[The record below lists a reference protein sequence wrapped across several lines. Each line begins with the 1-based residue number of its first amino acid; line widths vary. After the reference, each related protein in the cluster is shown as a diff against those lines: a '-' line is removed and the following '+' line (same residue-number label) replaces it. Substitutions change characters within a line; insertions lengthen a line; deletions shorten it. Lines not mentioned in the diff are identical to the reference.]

1 MSLNEALAQ
10 KNITKYRLWKE
21 SGVPQAT
28 ISDICTGKTKIEKC
42 SAETIYRIAKVLDV
56 SMESLIAPAVQRM
69 DEDRK
74 RPSFD
79 VFKINVCHQV
89 KDLGDIPFIIQLL
102 QSNQIRELY
111 EKKWY
116 PEALYLLAML
126 DYLSRENNVPICK
139 NYNDIRS
146 SKLQKLVFPSSV
158 VILCKTMKS
167 EKPKEDIIRMAIP
180 EFLRFNIVESEVRN
194 VL

>member
-21 SGVPQAT
+21 SGVPQTT

-42 SAETIYRIAKVLDV
+42 SAETLYRIAKVLGV
-56 SMESLIAPAVQRM
+56 SMESLIAPAVQRI

-79 VFKINVCHQV
+79 VFKSNVCHQV

-194 VL
+194 VC

>member
-1 MSLNEALAQ
+1 MSINEILAQ

-42 SAETIYRIAKVLDV
+42 SAETIYRIAKVLNV
-56 SMESLIAPAVQRM
+56 SMESLVAPAVLRM
-69 DEDRK
+69 DEERK

-79 VFKINVCHQV
+79 VFKSNICHQL

-146 SKLQKLVFPSSV
+146 SKLQKLVYPSSV
-158 VILCKTMKS
+158 VILCKTMNS
-167 EKPKEDIIRMAIP
+167 DKPKEEIIRMAIP

-194 VL
+194 VC

>member
-1 MSLNEALAQ
+1 MTLNEMLEQ

-28 ISDICTGKTKIEKC
+28 ISDICTGKTSIEKC
-42 SAETIYRIAKVLDV
+42 SAETIYRIAKVLNV
-56 SMESLIAPAVQRM
+56 SMESLIAPAVQQAEEERH
-69 DEDRK
+69 
-74 RPSFD
+74 RPSFEL
-79 VFKINVCHQV
+79 FKSNTCHMV
-89 KDLGDIPFIIQLL
+89 KDMGDIPFIIQLL
-102 QSNQIRELY
+102 KTNQIRNLY

-139 NYNDIRS
+139 NYNDIRTT
-146 SKLQKLVFPSSV
+146 KLQRPVYPSSV
-158 VILCKTMKS
+158 VILCKTLNS
-167 EKPKEDIIRMAIP
+167 DAPKEECIRLAIP

-194 VL
+194 VC

>member
-79 VFKINVCHQV
+79 VFKSNVCHQV

>member
-56 SMESLIAPAVQRM
+56 SMESLIAPAVQSM
-69 DEDRK
+69 DEKRS

-79 VFKINVCHQV
+79 VFKSNVCHQV
-89 KDLGDIPFIIQLL
+89 KDLGDIPFMIQLL
-102 QSNQIRELY
+102 QSNQIRKLY

-126 DYLSRENNVPICK
+126 DYLSRENKVPICK
-139 NYNDIRS
+139 NYNDLRS

-167 EKPKEDIIRMAIP
+167 DKPKEDIIRMAIP

-194 VL
+194 VY

>member
-56 SMESLIAPAVQRM
+56 SMESLVAPAVLRM
-69 DEDRK
+69 DEERK

-79 VFKINVCHQV
+79 VFKSNICHQL

-146 SKLQKLVFPSSV
+146 SKLQKLVYPSSV
-158 VILCKTMKS
+158 VILCKTMNS
-167 EKPKEDIIRMAIP
+167 DKPKEDIIRMAIP

-194 VL
+194 VC